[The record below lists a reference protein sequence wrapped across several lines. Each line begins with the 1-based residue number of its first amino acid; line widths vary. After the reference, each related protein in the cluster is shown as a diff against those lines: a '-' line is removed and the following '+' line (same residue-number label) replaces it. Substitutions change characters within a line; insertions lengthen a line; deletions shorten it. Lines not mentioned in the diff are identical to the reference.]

1 MKISRNFYIFL
12 ASLGCV
18 AHCQKTLFKEDIG
31 IHLNIPMA
39 DMDAYTAD
47 FDKLT
52 LLFLFD
58 SEKNKS

>member
-1 MKISRNFYIFL
+1 MKLSRIFEIVFILGGLSL
-12 ASLGCV
+12 A
-18 AHCQKTLFKEDIG
+18 QKTLFKGEDIG
-31 IHLNIPMA
+31 ISLNEPMEK
-39 DMDAYTAD
+39 MDKYASN